1 MALRTLACLLLLIGM
16 APAAQQP
23 QPKPL
28 NKEQV
33 SAMVRDG
40 LADEFGARLVKDR
53 GIDFAADQD
62 FLDSLRKGGAN
73 DAFIKGVQE
82 ASRPAAAPSA
92 AKPLNRV
99 QLASLVRSGIPDSRI
114 ATLLGERGVDF
125 EPTDGFLQQ
134 LRTAGAGQE
143 TLDALNAA
151 VKVKPAGGATSP
163 ALQPESTKGKPP
175 ASSAKANVRRIRVGG
190 AVEAAMLV
198 YQEKPDYPQL
208 ARMARIQ
215 GTVRME
221 TIIDKDG
228 TVEDVKVIS
237 GHPLLIESALM
248 AVSRW
253 RYRPTLLNGQP
264 VEVLTEVDVN
274 FTLAQ

>member
-1 MALRTLACLLLLIGM
+1 
-16 APAAQQP
+16 
-23 QPKPL
+23 
-28 NKEQV
+28 
-33 SAMVRDG
+33 MVRDG

-82 ASRPAAAPSA
+82 ESRPAAAPSA

-151 VKVKPAGGATSP
+151 VKVKPAGGASTPAPQPGSAKTGTTASSKNSP
-163 ALQPESTKGKPP
+163 A
-175 ASSAKANVRRIRVGG
+175 RRIRVGG
-190 AVEAAMLV
+190 AVESAKLV
-198 YQEKPDYPQL
+198 YQEKPEYPQL

-253 RYRPTLLNGQP
+253 RYQPTLLNGQP